1 MATLVIATPT
11 LGPRANCLES
21 ARVSTLP
28 EVRDTGRVGERLD
41 HRHSL
46 RRPEFTAPASGL
58 RYPLTVY
65 AISRLFYLAIALVD
79 LLIRGGTLAGQVAN
93 WDGRWYLLTVSVWYP
108 HLIYHTQDTL
118 GFFPLFPM
126 LMWVIAQPLHAFGL
140 HSHTIVPSLGLN
152 VLTSYVIAGVIASL
166 VTGAIATVLLARL
179 AERWWGEAAG
189 RRAIL
194 FFCLFPGTIVFSM
207 IYTEGLLLALLAAAF
222 LALERKRWLTAGIL
236 AGFSTAVGPT
246 AAAIIPAFAI
256 VSLVEIRRHGW
267 RDPEAR
273 RSLLAPILAP
283 AGLVAFGAYL
293 WAWTG
298 SPFASYTTQHAIW
311 GWSETSSPLA
321 IPNQVGTLISEIKV
335 STFSNLTIDLNIIAG
350 LFGTVFLV
358 YALWRLWKWRHKV
371 GLGALLWTVGVAVL
385 TLTSAHVP
393 PNPRLLICAF
403 PAVLVV
409 GAEAQGRGQ
418 RKLLAWTAV
427 ITVAMSIGTFVG
439 TGLRP

>member
-1 MATLVIATPT
+1 MV
-11 LGPRANCLES
+11 
-21 ARVSTLP
+21 
-28 EVRDTGRVGERLD
+28 
-41 HRHSL
+41 
-46 RRPEFTAPASGL
+46 PA
-58 RYPLTVY
+58 
-65 AISRLFYLAIALVD
+65 
-79 LLIRGGTLAGQVAN
+79 
-93 WDGRWYLLTVSVWYP
+93 TVSVWYP
-108 HLIYHTQDTL
+108 HLVYHTQDTL

-126 LMWVIAQPLHAFGL
+126 LMWVIAQPLHAVGL

-152 VLTSYVIAGVIASL
+152 VLTSYVIAGVIAAL
-166 VTGAIATVLLARL
+166 VSGAVATVLLGRL

-298 SPFASYTTQHAIW
+298 SPFASFTTQHAIW

-321 IPNQVGTLISEIKV
+321 IPNQISTLISEIKV
-335 STFSNLTIDLNIIAG
+335 STFSNPAIDLNIIAG
-350 LFGTVFLV
+350 LFGTVFLL
-358 YALWRLWKWRHKV
+358 YALWRLWKWRRQRRTRGTAV
-371 GLGALLWTVGVAVL
+371 DGRRRRADADLGPRAAQ
-385 TLTSAHVP
+385 SP
-393 PNPRLLICAF
+393 PADLRLPR
-403 PAVLVV
+403 
-409 GAEAQGRGQ
+409 GARRRRRGAGAGQ
-418 RKLLAWTAV
+418 RRLLAWTAV